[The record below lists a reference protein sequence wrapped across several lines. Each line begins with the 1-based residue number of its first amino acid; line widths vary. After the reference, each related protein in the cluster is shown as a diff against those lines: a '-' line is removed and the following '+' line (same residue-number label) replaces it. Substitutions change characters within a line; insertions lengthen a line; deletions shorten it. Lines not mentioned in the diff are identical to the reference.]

1 MKLKKYF
8 VIKLFSFGIG
18 YNTVGIFFQDLISL
32 FLWRLGI
39 RFEVLLIVANY
50 NFEDYSIFIF
60 IIHMNEKKADNVKNL
75 DNFALFLRM

>member
-18 YNTVGIFFQDLISL
+18 YNTVGIFFQDPYIYSHVPSVRKNITL

-60 IIHMNEKKADNVKNL
+60 IIHMNEKKS
-75 DNFALFLRM
+75 